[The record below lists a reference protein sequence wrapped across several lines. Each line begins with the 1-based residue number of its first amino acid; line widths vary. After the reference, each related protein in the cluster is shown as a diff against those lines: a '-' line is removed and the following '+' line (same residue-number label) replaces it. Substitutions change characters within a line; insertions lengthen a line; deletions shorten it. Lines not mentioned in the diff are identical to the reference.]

1 MLWWIGTTS
10 LIFSV
15 LAFLLFAVCIIAR
28 LRGVRAAGFG
38 DAREQGEAEGWA
50 KLAEAVAKVI
60 DSLNHAGP
68 AVLTLTASVV
78 FMIISF
84 LAAR

>member
-1 MLWWIGTTS
+1 MLWYISATS
-10 LIFSV
+10 LVFSV

-28 LRGVRAAGFG
+28 LLGVRAAGFG
-38 DAREQGEAEGWA
+38 DAAAQGDAEGWA

-60 DSLNHAGP
+60 DSLNRAGP
-68 AVLTLTASVV
+68 AVLTLTASLV
-78 FMIISF
+78 FMIMSF